1 MAAKK
6 KKLSFDTLCSAL
18 EATPGIAAVSA
29 ESLFDEGLDL
39 AGEDA
44 ARACAFEIRYAR
56 VSAWLLK
63 SARWFKADEL
73 ARSILSQDQSGEGAQ
88 AVGVLQKGKDL
99 SVARVDFWGPMVAK
113 LCVRCAEGTALVEL
127 ASSDLDGALSRG
139 ELLEIVSRAVGSE
152 LGREEDFEWRELGA
166 DDT

>member
-1 MAAKK
+1 MAAR

-18 EATPGIAAVSA
+18 EATPGIAVASA
-29 ESLFDEGLDL
+29 EPLFDRGLDL
-39 AGEDA
+39 ASSDA
-44 ARACAFEIRYAR
+44 SRPCAFDIRYAR

-73 ARSILSQDQSGEGAQ
+73 ARSILTQDQSGEEAQ
-88 AVGVLQKGKDL
+88 AVGLLQKGKDL

-113 LCVRCAEGTALVEL
+113 LCVRCAEGTALVEF
-127 ASSDLDGALSRG
+127 ASADHDGALPRD
-139 ELLEIVSRAVGSE
+139 ELLEIVSRAVGAE